1 MKELNQIILGKG
13 AIGSIK
19 WHFFD
24 KKTLGQSR
32 RTGGGWIPPNW
43 DMFFTCLIQIE
54 KNIFFQKGTFY
65 EASDPW
71 MLYLSK
77 IGPDK
82 WASDNSIINAV
93 KRVRMSKDGLNVNDM
108 QQDKFQ
114 QAANLLKQYF
124 QSISCH

>member
-1 MKELNQIILGKG
+1 
-13 AIGSIK
+13 
-19 WHFFD
+19 
-24 KKTLGQSR
+24 
-32 RTGGGWIPPNW
+32 
-43 DMFFTCLIQIE
+43 MFFTCLIQIE

-77 IGPDK
+77 IGADK

>member
-1 MKELNQIILGKG
+1 
-13 AIGSIK
+13 
-19 WHFFD
+19 
-24 KKTLGQSR
+24 
-32 RTGGGWIPPNW
+32 
-43 DMFFTCLIQIE
+43 MFFTCLIQIE

-65 EASDPW
+65 EASVPW